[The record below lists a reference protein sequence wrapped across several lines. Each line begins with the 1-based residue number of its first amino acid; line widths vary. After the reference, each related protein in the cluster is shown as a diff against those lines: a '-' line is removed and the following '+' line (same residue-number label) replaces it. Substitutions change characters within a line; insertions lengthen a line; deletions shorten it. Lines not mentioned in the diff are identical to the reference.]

1 MCELSF
7 PADYETCTTK
17 EGQRTKDCP
26 PFRHAYRS
34 HRFFVKEKW
43 EEKRKMEKWGDQSTT
58 SDIICNENI
67 LSNNIAQRCQNC

>member
-43 EEKRKMEKWGDQSTT
+43 GEKEKGKKGGKKGK
-58 SDIICNENI
+58 IRVLHVYLIYGH
-67 LSNNIAQRCQNC
+67 L